1 MWYDM
6 RYTKKKIKRMK
17 KPKSVERTFVK
28 IEEPPRARARE
39 YIDNPTPT
47 ILRKKWSERIKDL
60 AALNK
65 TEFIWCTK
73 REQMIH
79 VQVCYHTCIKKKH
92 CRRYQNYINGCDRDG
107 NSLL

>member
-1 MWYDM
+1 M

-17 KPKSVERTFVK
+17 KPKNIERTFVK
-28 IEEPPRARARE
+28 IEEPPMARA
-39 YIDNPTPT
+39 YIFADKPTT
-47 ILRKKWSERIKDL
+47 LRRKWSERIKDL
-60 AALNK
+60 AALHK

-73 REQMIH
+73 KEQMIP

-92 CRRYQNYINGCDRDG
+92 CRRYQNFINGCDRDG